1 MSVSA
6 SHIPGQTGFSHDH
19 KGRLIHL
26 ITVWTALRHQPYK
39 LSYNATSWTRGSSS
53 KCELT
58 TAISISNVR
67 GRMRIGNVNFNS
79 IYGFFSKKNR
89 RDTMTNWNGLWAI
102 YSASHS
108 SRRRLLRYISVYKC
122 VWLINHRLL
131 DLRRRTSNNEL
142 SSEIGARNSPRSS
155 LAGEGWHN
163 WWMCSMIGMGKTRQW
178 MTPMRH
184 YKTRHVELLVICAS
198 SSIFKITHKAG
209 CSSDKR
215 GAGGGPWRQLSFF
228 LCTEYATRG
237 YLARKETNA
246 V

>member
-1 MSVSA
+1 MQLVEHGGVQASA
-6 SHIPGQTGFSHDH
+6 NW
-19 KGRLIHL
+19 L
-26 ITVWTALRHQPYK
+26 QPY
-39 LSYNATSWTRGSSS
+39 L
-53 KCELT
+53 
-58 TAISISNVR
+58 SISNVR